1 METIYKS
8 EDGNSSAEKSGS
20 KLVGPSL
27 SELISEIDSKTD
39 QLTFPENLQDA
50 NALEPAVTT
59 TNIQSQFILFGLEE
73 ILFAL
78 PLASALEIGHRP
90 EVTRLPNLPNWVLG
104 ISNIRGQ
111 IISLVNLKAFL
122 GIPSSGI
129 ITDSRFII
137 VHNQDLTVGI
147 IVDRIMGMLSLD
159 RIDTNIQNSPYR
171 EGDIAKFI
179 SGVAFYEDNLMNIL
193 DIEKLLSS
201 PRMNSFKAG

>member
-1 METIYKS
+1 
-8 EDGNSSAEKSGS
+8 
-20 KLVGPSL
+20 
-27 SELISEIDSKTD
+27 
-39 QLTFPENLQDA
+39 
-50 NALEPAVTT
+50 VTT

-129 ITDSRFII
+129 KTDSRFII

-179 SGVAFYEDNLMNIL
+179 SGVAFHEDNLMNIL